1 MITLMDKYTII
12 KLKQTGMSN
21 RQVAK
26 QLGVNRKTVNKYW
39 NDYTL
44 EMKQLDTSE
53 TRLKA
58 VQEKIVSKPQYD
70 VSNRQ
75 TYKYSEEIDNALEHI
90 LESEKEK
97 LRVLGI
103 NKQQLSNVQI
113 HQELL
118 SLGFD
123 IGKTTISTKIKEK
136 RARFKECFIR
146 QEYEYGDR
154 LEFDF
159 GEVKLVLGNEVNKYH
174 LAVLSSPAANFRW
187 CYLYHTQTKD
197 VFLDAH
203 VKFFEMTKG
212 VYREVVYDNMR
223 NVVSKFIGRNEKLL
237 NEDLIKMAL
246 YYGFDINVT
255 NCFSGNEKGH
265 VEGSVKVLRNKI
277 FGPKYRF
284 DSFEEAVSHL
294 NNELIELN
302 KESDIELEKHCLLPY
317 KPKLELAS
325 IRKLT
330 VDKYSFARV
339 ENNFYSVPDYLVGKV
354 VTAKIYYSDIDFYSN
369 DHFLCTHKKID
380 GSKEISIDIRHY
392 LRTFERKPGALH
404 NSFALKSMPELKS
417 IYDNYFKS
425 NPKKFIEI
433 LKENQEKSINEIID
447 AFKLRVQNKLVE
459 QPSHSGLNTMT
470 MNQLKLYNS
479 LSLKGVRQ

>member
-1 MITLMDKYTII
+1 MMTLMDKYAII
-12 KLKQTGMSN
+12 KLKQNGMSN
-21 RQVAK
+21 RQVAN
-26 QLGVNRKTVNKYW
+26 QLGMNRKTVNKYW
-39 NDYTL
+39 NDYQSEIT
-44 EMKQLDTSE
+44 QLDEANSH
-53 TRLKA
+53 LKT
-58 VQEKIVSKPQYD
+58 VQERIVSKPKYD
-70 VSNRQ
+70 TSKRK
-75 TYKYSEEIDNALEHI
+75 THKYSDEIDKALDAI

-103 NKQQLSNVQI
+103 HKQHLSNVQI

-136 RARFKECFIR
+136 RSKYNECFIR
-146 QEYEYGDR
+146 QDYAYGDR

-159 GEVKLVLGNEVNKYH
+159 GEVKLVIGNEVNKYY

-187 CYLYHTQTKD
+187 CYLYTNQTKA

-203 VKFFEMTKG
+203 VRFFEMSKG
-212 VYREVVYDNMR
+212 VYREVVYDNMK
-223 NVVSKFIGRNEKLL
+223 NVVTKFIGRTEKLL
-237 NEDLIKMAL
+237 NEDLIKTAM
-246 YYGFDINVT
+246 YYGYSINVT

-277 FGPKYRF
+277 FGPKYKF
-284 DSFEEAVSHL
+284 ASFEEAVLYMNDELMKL
-294 NNELIELN
+294 NQD
-302 KESDIELEKHCLLPY
+302 SDIELERAFLLPY
-317 KPKLELAS
+317 RPKLELAS

-330 VDKYSFARV
+330 VDKYSFVRV
-339 ENNFYSVPDYLVGKV
+339 DNNFYSVPDYLVGKT
-354 VTAKIYYSDIDFYSN
+354 VTAKIYYSEIDFYAN
-369 DHFLCTHKKID
+369 DHYLCTHEKID

-433 LKENQEKSINEIID
+433 LKENQDKTMKEIID
-447 AFKLRVQNKLVE
+447 VFKLRTQNKLM
-459 QPSHSGLNTMT
+459 QPSPQSSLNTMT

-479 LSLKGVRQ
+479 LSLKEVRQ